1 MPQPRGPCDVSSCR
15 LQLWGPPRTG
25 GLQAP
30 EPAAL
35 AKVRGIGT
43 SWGLSGRASLVPRW
57 QRLGAV
63 CRCDATGL
71 LTATCLRCSS
81 DRPWTRSRQV
91 CMGEQD
97 QSHFTAMETDA
108 RKSQDHLSPELLPT
122 PRHTHTYRC
131 TVLRRLFIHTCP
143 CLSLIRA
150 PSSPHPLYSKV
161 PTQSRA
167 SRPEVT
173 PTSASCQGRR
183 SAHVSWVG
191 KVWDFSHTPSHRKPW
206 FRACPAGHLLS
217 TRRLSVLQG
226 TGCR

>member
-1 MPQPRGPCDVSSCR
+1 MPQPRGPCDASSCQ

-43 SWGLSGRASLVPRW
+43 SWGLSGRASPVPRW

-71 LTATCLRCSS
+71 LTATSLRCSS
-81 DRPWTRSRQV
+81 DQPWTRSRQV

-97 QSHFTAMETDA
+97 RSHFAAMETDA

-122 PRHTHTYRC
+122 PPHTHIPVYGIKTA
-131 TVLRRLFIHTCP
+131 LHP
-143 CLSLIRA
+143 HLSL
-150 PSSPHPLYSKV
+150 PVTNQSTLLPTPTLQQSPHPVKSIK
-161 PTQSRA
+161 T
-167 SRPEVT
+167 
-173 PTSASCQGRR
+173 R
-183 SAHVSWVG
+183 SHTHFCLLPVSHVSTCIMG
-191 KVWDFSHTPSHRKPW
+191 GEGLGLPATPPSRRRPW

-217 TRRLSVLQG
+217 T
-226 TGCR
+226 